1 MRFWRSFLKDNT
13 DKNSGVLF
21 KSAIDGITEGAF
33 YNLIKMR
40 VQNCQDESVL
50 KSTENTEASENTMLG
65 LVKTAED
72 EDVSFH
78 EIAIAV
84 KVVSIDLKTLC

>member
-1 MRFWRSFLKDNT
+1 
-13 DKNSGVLF
+13 
-21 KSAIDGITEGAF
+21 
-33 YNLIKMR
+33 MR
-40 VQNCQDESVL
+40 VQNCQDERVL

-78 EIAIAV
+78 ELAIAV

>member
-1 MRFWRSFLKDNT
+1 MRLWRAFLKGNT
-13 DKNSGVLF
+13 FKNSGVLF
-21 KSAIDGITEGAF
+21 KSAIDEITEGAF
-33 YNLIKMR
+33 YNLIEIR
-40 VQNCQDESVL
+40 VQKRQDERVL

-78 EIAIAV
+78 
-84 KVVSIDLKTLC
+84 